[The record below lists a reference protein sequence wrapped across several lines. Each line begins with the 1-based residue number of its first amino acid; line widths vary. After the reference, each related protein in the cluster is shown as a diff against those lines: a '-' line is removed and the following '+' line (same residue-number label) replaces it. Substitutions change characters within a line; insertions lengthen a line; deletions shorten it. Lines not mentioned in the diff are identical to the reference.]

1 MTVRGRIGY
10 LALCGVLAAGVAATA
25 AAAGL
30 GDVRSVAVALG
41 LAWVLQAPAFWL
53 LDRALDRQERVVPIW
68 VGGMGVRLG
77 GLAVAAVAGGRPG
90 WERVDMVLA
99 YAVAMVLFLTL
110 EAVWLYRGQRGAGRR
125 PDSLD
130 RGGSIP
136 RRRDPNGSLDD
147 GEP

>member
-30 GDVRSVAVALG
+30 GDARSVGVALG

-110 EAVWLYRGQRGAGRR
+110 EAVWLYRGRGGAGRR
-125 PDSLD
+125 PGSLD
-130 RGGSIP
+130 RGGAIP
-136 RRRDPNGSLDD
+136 RRHDPNGSLDD
-147 GEP
+147 GEA